1 MTSKNIYPSQ
11 LAKVTLE
18 PKKTDSRLG
27 IHWRRERER
36 KRVHLGIDHSVESTD
51 EHRLFGVEAR
61 RGVADIVGVHHQP
74 RNYLR
79 MIEI

>member
-36 KRVHLGIDHSVESTD
+36 KEFTCALIIPWRAPTNTVFLGS
-51 EHRLFGVEAR
+51 R
-61 RGVADIVGVHHQP
+61 RGEG
-74 RNYLR
+74 
-79 MIEI
+79 